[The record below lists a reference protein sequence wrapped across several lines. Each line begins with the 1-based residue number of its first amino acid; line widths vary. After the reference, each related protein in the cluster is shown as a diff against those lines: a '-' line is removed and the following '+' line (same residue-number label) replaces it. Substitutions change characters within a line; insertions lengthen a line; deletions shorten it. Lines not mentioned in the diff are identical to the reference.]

1 MKKSVKNILGY
12 NIKSLIGFEFIY
24 KLVSVFIFTPIFLT
38 FFNLITKLSGYSYLT
53 FENIISFLSKPITI
67 FFLLI
72 LIVLV
77 TFYTLI
83 DLSTVIIILDSSYQ
97 EKKIKIKDAFILACK
112 KSARVF
118 HIKNILLPFLVIF
131 LIPFLNIGIST
142 DFISTISVPEFIL
155 DFINNN
161 TLLLILYSIFLII
174 LTIILF
180 RWLYV
185 IHYFVIEDCNFK
197 EARKKSVKL
206 SKRNK
211 IKDFISIII
220 TQAVIFISYMLFILI
235 GIILI
240 SLIYR
245 WLGKVN
251 IFSNLSITLIW
262 ILIAISFIIIT
273 LMSTPINYAI
283 VTARYYI
290 HKNRIKEKIVHVKI
304 NNKESKTLT
313 NKFKVFKYVVIIF
326 VIFSG
331 MLLTY
336 SVMNNKYDLKI
347 EYVKTME
354 VTAHRGASK
363 EYPENT
369 MSAFIGAKKLGADF
383 IELDIQQTKDKKL
396 IVMHDTNLKR
406 TTGVDKDINQTTYD
420 EIKLLDAGSFFSD
433 KFKGEK
439 VPLFEDVVKWAKENN
454 MKLNIELKP
463 TFNETDFEK
472 DVSDIIKKYDFYD
485 ECVVTSQFYEVL
497 ENIKRYDKNIKT
509 VYVMS
514 LAYGDI
520 TKLTY
525 ADNFSIEAS
534 SVTKTLVSKVHREGK
549 KLYAWT
555 VNTNS
560 SISNMVSL
568 NVDNIITDNITL
580 AKNIIY
586 SSKTS
591 NLIEEYIKFVNSLL
605 G

>member
-1 MKKSVKNILGY
+1 MRKLLKYNMKT
-12 NIKSLIGFEFIY
+12 LIGFEFIY
-24 KLVSVFIFTPIFLT
+24 KLVSVFVFTPIFLLL
-38 FFNLITKLSGYSYLT
+38 FNLITKLSGYTYLT
-53 FENIISFLSKPITI
+53 FENVISFLSKPITI
-67 FFLLI
+67 LFLLI
-72 LIVLV
+72 LIILV

-112 KSARVF
+112 KSLCVF
-118 HIKNILLPFLVIF
+118 KIKNILLPFLVIF
-131 LIPFLNIGIST
+131 LIPFLNIGLST
-142 DFISTISVPEFIL
+142 GFISTISIPEFIL
-155 DFINNN
+155 DFINSN
-161 TLLLILYSIFLII
+161 TLLLVLYSILIII
-174 LTIILF
+174 LTVILF

-185 IHYFVIEDCNFK
+185 IHYFVLEDCNFK
-197 EARKKSVKL
+197 EARKRSVNL
-206 SKRNK
+206 SKKNK

-220 TQAVIFISYMLFILI
+220 TQTFIFIAYILFILI
-235 GIILI
+235 GIIFI
-240 SLIYR
+240 SLIYKCI
-245 WLGKVN
+245 GKVN
-251 IFSNLSITLIW
+251 IFSTLSITLIW

-283 VTARYYI
+283 VTLRYY
-290 HKNRIKEKIVHVKI
+290 KNKDKIKENIVHVKV
-304 NNKESKTLT
+304 NNKEIKKQKK
-313 NKFKVFKYVVIIF
+313 KFKVFKYVIIAL

-331 MLLTY
+331 TLLTY
-336 SVMNNKYDLKI
+336 LVMNNKYDLKI

-369 MSAFIGAKKLGADF
+369 MSAFKGAKELGADF

-406 TTGVDKDINQTTYD
+406 TTGVDKNIWETDYD
-420 EIKLLDAGSFFSD
+420 EIKLLDAGSFLSD

-463 TFNETDFEK
+463 TGNETDFEK
-472 DVSDIIKKYDFYD
+472 YVSDIIKKYDFYD
-485 ECVVTSQFYEVL
+485 ECVITSQVYEVL
-497 ENIKRYDKNIKT
+497 ENIKKCDKNIKT

-520 TKLTY
+520 NKLTA

-534 SVTKTLVSKVHREGK
+534 SVTRTLVNRVHKEGK
-549 KLYAWT
+549 ELYAWT
-555 VNTNS
+555 VNTKD
-560 SISNMVSL
+560 SISDMVDL

-580 AKNIIY
+580 AKEVIY

-591 NLIEEYIKFVNSLL
+591 NLIEEYIKFVNGLL
-605 G
+605 N